1 MSDQLNAEG
10 RTAQVEAA
18 WGRLVGWLEQH
29 APTSYAS
36 LLPPAAE
43 TEIANADATLRQR
56 LGFALPSELVAL
68 WRLCGGVEHQY
79 IEANEEEGEVGSGA
93 FLPGGILLGPIDAL
107 RPRLPEIG
115 RGDTWGA
122 AVVPWLTGDE
132 AGPESGHYVG
142 ADGVGYWSLPDNLA
156 CDKPGY
162 PSIASYLEVV
172 HRTLTEGPADAMGP
186 EVPGLVWGCLVW
198 DDPGSPLLDDALEHW
213 RPVH

>member
-1 MSDQLNAEG
+1 MSDQLNAEA

-36 LLPPAAE
+36 LLPPAAQ
-43 TEIANADATLRQR
+43 TEMANADAVLRQH
-56 LGFALPSELVAL
+56 LGSALPLELAAL

-93 FLPGGILLGPIDAL
+93 FLPGGVLLGPIDAL
-107 RPRLPEIG
+107 RPRLPEVG
-115 RGDTWGA
+115 RGDMWGA

-162 PSIASYLEVV
+162 PSIASYLEAV
-172 HRTLTEGPADAMGP
+172 HRTLTEGPADAM
-186 EVPGLVWGCLVW
+186 VSCPGFRSGRCLWFQAVFVVAW
-198 DDPGSPLLDDALEHW
+198 ERWCWASNSS
-213 RPVH
+213 